1 MLHLSY
7 KIIVY
12 FISFFVL
19 YLLIFTKLG
28 ERQKTAKFNYSYFA
42 IIGGSMTKLFNGN
55 HLDLYSINSDFTGS
69 RYFTIDQEEVE
80 FHNATTI
87 RIWFNE
93 QSADFPSHWH
103 TAMEILMP
111 G

>member
-1 MLHLSY
+1 
-7 KIIVY
+7 
-12 FISFFVL
+12 
-19 YLLIFTKLG
+19 
-28 ERQKTAKFNYSYFA
+28 
-42 IIGGSMTKLFNGN
+42 MTKLFNGN

-93 QSADFPSHWH
+93 QSADFPSH
-103 TAMEILMP
+103 
-111 G
+111 

>member
-1 MLHLSY
+1 
-7 KIIVY
+7 
-12 FISFFVL
+12 
-19 YLLIFTKLG
+19 
-28 ERQKTAKFNYSYFA
+28 
-42 IIGGSMTKLFNGN
+42 MTKLFNGN

-111 G
+111 VEITTMSSLTTAAITCCLVKF

>member
-1 MLHLSY
+1 
-7 KIIVY
+7 
-12 FISFFVL
+12 
-19 YLLIFTKLG
+19 
-28 ERQKTAKFNYSYFA
+28 
-42 IIGGSMTKLFNGN
+42 MTKLFNGN

-93 QSADFPSHWH
+93 QSADFRFPLAYRHGNSD
-103 TAMEILMP
+103 A